1 MTQTMG
7 RDLVH
12 SYLYLRRAIGLIGL
26 ALPPVLILGK
36 ILLDGGGLQ
45 NSLSGYYYSGMRDVL
60 VGAMWAVG
68 VFLFCYRGNRPIDD
82 WVANITGLSAVGVA
96 LFPTSPAGG
105 PNVSVSADDKLLG
118 YVHVACAGV
127 FFLSL
132 AYFCLFLFTRQDN
145 ENEGDRKPL
154 RNKVYVACGIT
165 ILVCIAL
172 IPVIAYLFDSETKAL
187 HPALWLE
194 SGAVLA
200 FGVAW
205 ATKGKAIAILND

>member
-1 MTQTMG
+1 MTHTMG

-12 SYLYLRRAIGLIGL
+12 SYLYLRRAVGLIGL

-45 NSLSGYYYSGMRDVL
+45 NSLSGYYYTGMRDVL

-68 VFLFCYRGNRPIDD
+68 VFLFCYRGSSPVDD
-82 WVANITGLSAVGVA
+82 WVANIAGLSAIGVA
-96 LFPTSPAGG
+96 IFPTSPSGG
-105 PNVSVSADDKLLG
+105 PNVTAGDDKLLG

-127 FFLSL
+127 FFISL
-132 AYFCLFLFTRQDN
+132 AYFCLVLFTRQDD
-145 ENEGDRKPL
+145 ENPGDRKPL

-205 ATKGKAIAILND
+205 ATKGKAISILND

>member
-1 MTQTMG
+1 MTQTVR

-45 NSLSGYYYSGMRDVL
+45 NSLSGYYYTGMRDVL

-68 VFLFCYRGNRPIDD
+68 VFLFCYRGYSVVDD
-82 WVANITGLSAVGVA
+82 WVANIAGISAIGVA
-96 LFPTSPAGG
+96 IFPTSPSGG
-105 PNVSVSADDKLLG
+105 PNVSAADDKLLG
-118 YVHVACAGV
+118 YVHVAAAAV

-132 AYFCLFLFTRQDN
+132 AYFCLFLFTRQDG
-145 ENEGDRKPL
+145 ENPGEHSEA
-154 RNKVYVACGIT
+154 RNKVYVACGVAIV
-165 ILVCIAL
+165 VCIGL
-172 IPVIAYLFDSETKAL
+172 IPVIAYLFDNETKAL

-205 ATKGKAIAILND
+205 ATKGKAIAILKR